1 MKIFPA
7 IDLIDGCAVRLT
19 KGDYAR
25 KTVYSAS
32 PTDVALRFRDAGAEF
47 LHLVDLNG
55 AKNGETPNFGTVRD
69 IVRASGLKAEI
80 GGGVRSEETVK
91 RYLDAGVLRVI
102 LGTAAVQD
110 PEFLQDMVAKYGDAV
125 AVGVDMKDG
134 FVAVKGWTEL
144 SEKTCEQFC
153 GELEA
158 IGVKTVICTDVSKD
172 GMLGGANVELYRA
185 LSKQFPMDF
194 IASGGVSSLSD
205 IAALRDMG
213 LSGAI
218 IGKAYY
224 EGAIDLAAAIR
235 EANA

>member
-7 IDLIDGCAVRLT
+7 IDLIDGQAVRLV
-19 KGDYAR
+19 KGDYAQ
-25 KTVYSAS
+25 KTVYSDRPA
-32 PTDVALRFRDAGAEF
+32 DVALRFRDAGAEF

-55 AKNGETPNFGTVRD
+55 AKNGQTPNFSTVRD
-69 IVRASGLKAEI
+69 IVRISGLKAEI
-80 GGGVRSEETVK
+80 GGGIRSEETVK
-91 RYLDAGVLRVI
+91 RYLDAGALRVI
-102 LGTAAVQD
+102 LGTAAVQT
-110 PEFLQDMVAKYGDAV
+110 PEFLNDMVQKYGDAV

-153 GELEA
+153 WELEA

-172 GMLGGANVELYRA
+172 GMLGGTNVELYRT
-185 LSKQFPMDF
+185 LSKQFAMDF
-194 IASGGVSSLSD
+194 IASGGVSSLTD
-205 IAALRDMG
+205 ITALRDIG
-213 LSGAI
+213 LYGAI

-235 EANA
+235 EARQ

>member
-1 MKIFPA
+1 MNIFPA
-7 IDLIDGCAVRLT
+7 IDLIDGQAVRLI

-25 KTVYSAS
+25 KTVYSDRPA
-32 PTDVALRFRDAGAEF
+32 DVALKFRDAGAEC

-55 AKNGETPNFGTVRD
+55 AKTGSSPNFGTVRD
-69 IVRASGLKAEI
+69 IVRASGLKAEV
-80 GGGVRSEETVK
+80 GGGIRSEETVK

-110 PEFLQDMVAKYGDAV
+110 PEFLNDMVSKYGEAV

-144 SEKTCEQFC
+144 SQKTCEGFC
-153 GELEA
+153 GELAE

-172 GMLGGANVELYRA
+172 GMLGGANVELYRELNA
-185 LSKQFPMDF
+185 RFPMEF
-194 IASGGVSSLSD
+194 IASGGVSSLED
-205 IAALRDMG
+205 VTALRDMG

-224 EGAIDLAAAIR
+224 EGAIDLAAAVR
-235 EANA
+235 EAKR

>member
-19 KGDYAR
+19 KGDYTQ

-32 PTDVALRFRDAGAEF
+32 PADVALRFRDAGAEF

-55 AKNGETPNFGTVRD
+55 AKNGETPNFDTVRD
-69 IVRASGLKAEI
+69 IVRLSGLKAEI
-80 GGGVRSEETVK
+80 GGGIRNEETVK

-110 PEFLQDMVAKYGDAV
+110 PEFLQRMVQTYGDAV

-144 SEKTCEQFC
+144 SEKTCAQFC

-172 GMLGGANVELYRA
+172 GMLGGANVELYRT

>member
-7 IDLIDGCAVRLT
+7 IDLIDGQAVRLK
-19 KGDYAR
+19 KGDYAQ
-25 KTVYSAS
+25 KTVYSDRPA
-32 PTDVALRFRDAGAEF
+32 DVALQFRDAGAEF

-55 AKNGETPNFGTVRD
+55 AKSGETPNFSTVRD

-80 GGGVRSEETVK
+80 GGGIRSEETVK

-158 IGVKTVICTDVSKD
+158 IGVRTVICTDVSKD

-185 LSKQFPMDF
+185 LSKRFAMDF
-194 IASGGVSSLSD
+194 IASGGVSTMAD
-205 IAALRDMG
+205 VTALRDMG
-213 LSGAI
+213 LYGAI

-235 EANA
+235 EARQ

>member
-7 IDLIDGCAVRLT
+7 IDLIDGQAVRLV
-19 KGDYAR
+19 KGDYTQ
-25 KTVYSAS
+25 KTVYSDRPA
-32 PTDVALRFRDAGAEF
+32 DVALQFRDAGAEYI
-47 LHLVDLNG
+47 HLVDLNG
-55 AKNGETPNFGTVRD
+55 AKNGQTPNFGTVRD

-80 GGGVRSEETVK
+80 GGGIRSEETVK

-110 PEFLQDMVAKYGDAV
+110 PEFLNDMVVKYGDAV

-134 FVAVKGWTEL
+134 LVAVKGWTEL

-158 IGVKTVICTDVSKD
+158 VGVRTVICTDVSKD

-185 LSKQFPMDF
+185 LSERFSIDF
-194 IASGGVSSLSD
+194 IASGGVSSLAD
-205 IAALRDMG
+205 VTALRDMG
-213 LSGAI
+213 LYGAI

-235 EANA
+235 EAKR

>member
-7 IDLIDGCAVRLT
+7 IDLIDGQAVRLK
-19 KGDYAR
+19 KGDYAQ
-25 KTVYSAS
+25 KTVYSDRPA
-32 PTDVALRFRDAGAEF
+32 DVALQFRNAGAEYI
-47 LHLVDLNG
+47 HLVDLNG

-80 GGGVRSEETVK
+80 GGGIRSEETVK
-91 RYLDAGVLRVI
+91 RYLDAGVMRVI

-110 PEFLQDMVAKYGDAV
+110 PEFLNDMVQKYGDAV

-153 GELEA
+153 GELET

-185 LSKQFPMDF
+185 LSERFAMDF
-194 IASGGVSSLSD
+194 IASGGVSTMAD
-205 IAALRDMG
+205 VAALRDMG
-213 LSGAI
+213 LYGAI

-224 EGAIDLAAAIR
+224 EGAIDLTSAIR
-235 EANA
+235 EAKQ

>member
-7 IDLIDGCAVRLT
+7 IDLIDGQAVRLK
-19 KGDYAR
+19 KGDYAQ
-25 KTVYSAS
+25 KTVYSDRPA
-32 PTDVALRFRDAGAEF
+32 DVALRFRDAGAEF

-80 GGGVRSEETVK
+80 GGGIRSEETVK

-110 PEFLQDMVAKYGDAV
+110 PEFLNDMVAKYGDAV

-158 IGVKTVICTDVSKD
+158 IGVRTVICTDVSKD
-172 GMLGGANVELYRA
+172 GMLGGTNVELYRA
-185 LSKQFPMDF
+185 LSKRFPMDF
-194 IASGGVSSLSD
+194 IASGGVSTMAD
-205 IAALRDMG
+205 VTALRDMG
-213 LSGAI
+213 LYGAI

-224 EGAIDLAAAIR
+224 EGTIDLVAAIR
-235 EANA
+235 EAKQ